1 MFLGSDPYS
10 DKVKMINGVN
20 RTNRWEVNNFS
31 KIISEIYDTS
41 QVFRDNNRD
50 CVSLVTLNHSR
61 RLTLINRSL
70 TTHNSGLS
78 SIGSLILFYKA
89 NSFVVL
95 IKSVIWSS
103 SSSLAQSIFCIFW
116 YNCFCG
122 KLGHQTVPIQKNVH
136 KLCQKK
142 KQKKNLT

>member
-50 CVSLVTLNHSR
+50 SE
-61 RLTLINRSL
+61 RLRFFGNT
-70 TTHNSGLS
+70 
-78 SIGSLILFYKA
+78 
-89 NSFVVL
+89 
-95 IKSVIWSS
+95 KS
-103 SSSLAQSIFCIFW
+103 
-116 YNCFCG
+116 
-122 KLGHQTVPIQKNVH
+122 
-136 KLCQKK
+136 
-142 KQKKNLT
+142 